1 MSQTLRLASA
11 SAHRMHHL
19 LCLLCPLCSS
29 DESDAAWDEGLTL
42 ADNLESNLTLV
53 SGALVAGL

>member
-1 MSQTLRLASA
+1 MPC
-11 SAHRMHHL
+11 HI
-19 LCLLCPLCSS
+19 LCSLCPLCSS

-53 SGALVAGL
+53 SGALVL